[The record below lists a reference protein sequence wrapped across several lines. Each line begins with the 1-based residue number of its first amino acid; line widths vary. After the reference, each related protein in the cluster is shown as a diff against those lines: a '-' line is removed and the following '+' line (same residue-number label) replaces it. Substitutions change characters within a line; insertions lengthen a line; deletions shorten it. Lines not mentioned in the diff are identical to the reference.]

1 MEIKTSLAS
10 GIEVT
15 QDRADYDAACK
26 RLLSEKIILAW
37 IMKSCL
43 AEYRDIDV
51 NEIAEKY
58 IEGTPFVSEVPVSP
72 DETGPRIRG
81 MAQDQS
87 SPTEGSAYF
96 DIYFNAIVPGTKEV
110 VQMIINVEAQ
120 ADYYPGYPLHK
131 RGVFY
136 CGRMISSQ
144 DGTVFVNSHYEK
156 LQKVCSIWV
165 CTKPPQYMENTI
177 TTYQITEH
185 NLIGDIHAKP
195 EYYDLLS
202 VVMICLGK
210 SDNVADNGILKLL
223 NVLLSS
229 KVAPAEKK
237 QILQDEF
244 QIPMTQ
250 TMDREVSN
258 MCNLSQAV
266 WEEAWE
272 EAWEK
277 GEANGVE
284 KGCLMSVKNLMES
297 MKWTAE
303 EAMNALRIP
312 ETERQGYLTKLR

>member
-1 MEIKTSLAS
+1 MERKTSLAS

-15 QDRADYDAACK
+15 RDRADYDAACK

-58 IEGTPFVSEVPVSP
+58 IEGVPFVSEVPVSP

-177 TTYQITEH
+177 TRYYIAED
-185 NLIGDIHAKP
+185 NLVGDVHAKP
-195 EYYDLLS
+195 EYYDLISL
-202 VVMICLGK
+202 VMICLGN
-210 SDNVADNGILKLL
+210 SDKGNSGLLKLL
-223 NVLLSS
+223 NVLLLSE
-229 KVAPAEKK
+229 VAPAEKK

-244 QIPMTQ
+244 HIPMTQ

-258 MCNLSQAV
+258 LCNLSQTV
-266 WEEAWE
+266 WENGI
-272 EAWEK
+272 EK
-277 GEANGVE
+277 GILLSIQNLIRNTGWPVE
-284 KGCLMSVKNLMES
+284 KALSVLEVPKD
-297 MKWTAE
+297 KWTAYSDQ
-303 EAMNALRIP
+303 I
-312 ETERQGYLTKLR
+312 TVKQ

>member
-1 MEIKTSLAS
+1 MEQKTSLAS
-10 GIEVT
+10 GIEIT

-37 IMKSCL
+37 IMRSCL

-51 NEIAEKY
+51 NEIAEKC
-58 IEGTPFVSEVPVSP
+58 IEGTPFVSVVPVSP

-96 DIYFNAIVPGTKEV
+96 DIFFNAIVPGTEAV

-136 CGRMISSQ
+136 CGRMISSK

-185 NLIGDIHAKP
+185 NLIGDIRAKP

-210 SDNVADNGILKLL
+210 SDKAADNGILKLL

-244 QIPMTQ
+244 HIPMTH

-258 MCNLSQAV
+258 LCNLSQTV
-266 WEEAWE
+266 WENGI
-272 EAWEK
+272 EK
-277 GEANGVE
+277 GILLSIQNLIRNTGWSVE
-284 KGCLMSVKNLMES
+284 KALSVLEVPKD
-297 MKWTAE
+297 KWTAYSDQ
-303 EAMNALRIP
+303 I
-312 ETERQGYLTKLR
+312 TVKQ

>member
-1 MEIKTSLAS
+1 MERKTSLAS

-81 MAQDQS
+81 MAQGQS
-87 SPTEGSAYF
+87 SPTEGNAYF

-120 ADYYPGYPLHK
+120 ADYYPGYPLQK

-165 CTKPPQYMENTI
+165 CTRPPQYMENTI
-177 TTYQITEH
+177 TRYYIAED
-185 NLIGDIHAKP
+185 NLVGDVHAKL
-195 EYYDLLS
+195 EYYDLISL
-202 VVMICLGK
+202 VMICLGN
-210 SDNVADNGILKLL
+210 SDEGNSGILKLL

-244 QIPMTQ
+244 HIPMTQ

-258 MCNLSQAV
+258 MCNLSQSV
-266 WEEAWE
+266 WEE
-272 EAWEK
+272 
-277 GEANGVE
+277 GEARGVE
-284 KGCLMSVKNLMES
+284 KGRLMSVKDLMES

-312 ETERQGYLTKLR
+312 EAERQNYLTKLRQ